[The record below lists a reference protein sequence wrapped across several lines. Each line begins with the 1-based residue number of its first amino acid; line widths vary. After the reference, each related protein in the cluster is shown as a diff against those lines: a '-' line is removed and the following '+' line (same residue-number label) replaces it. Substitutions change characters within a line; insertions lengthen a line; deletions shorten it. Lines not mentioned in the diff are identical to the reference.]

1 MNQAV
6 ADLLLQKYGKKNPAD
21 IASGDTVRVHQRIVE
36 VSDKGERR
44 ERVQIFEGLVIAAKH
59 GAGLN
64 GSFTVRKIAVGGIG
78 VERTYPV
85 HSPNIIKIERT
96 KTAEVHRA
104 KLYYMRDRLG
114 KAARFKN
121 EQRNIMSWDEAGA
134 PILEEVA
141 IPTEEVQV
149 QPEGSVEAEVLE
161 SHKLE
166 DAVPSESQEVIAG
179 IEAETIEKE

>member
-21 IASGDTVRVHQRIVE
+21 INSGDTVRIHQRIVE

-44 ERVQIFEGLVIAAKH
+44 ERVQIFEGLVIATKH
-59 GAGLN
+59 GSGLN

-121 EQRNIMSWDEAGA
+121 ESRNIMSWDEAGA
-134 PILEEVA
+134 PVLEEVE
-141 IPTEEVQV
+141 IPTEELVQV
-149 QPEGSVEAEVLE
+149 QPEGSVEAETIEQLKVEE
-161 SHKLE
+161 S
-166 DAVPSESQEVIAG
+166 VPTESQEVIAG
-179 IEAETIEKE
+179 IETETEK